1 MNNKTFKTITEAFEL
16 EVKRLENLETE
27 NKTLWRKVY
36 NLQKDN
42 DMLREDLK
50 LLSGEILNKKEPY
63 DECDLGAFLG

>member
-1 MNNKTFKTITEAFEL
+1 MNNKTFKTITDAFEL

-42 DMLREDLK
+42 DMLRDDLK
-50 LLSGEILNKKEPY
+50 LLSGEILNKKEPH

>member
-42 DMLREDLK
+42 DMLRDDLK
-50 LLSGEILNKKEPY
+50 LLSEDVLSKDEPY